1 MRPHAFE
8 IIINENTKNSELC
21 YEENI
26 DLLRQ
31 VPSFINFFIF
41 KKKNLNFYL
50 YEVLNAKIEILEP
63 KIFSKLRN

>member
-8 IIINENTKNSELC
+8 ILINENTKNSELC

-31 VPSFINFFIF
+31 VSSFINFILILQ
-41 KKKNLNFYL
+41 KKNLLNFY
-50 YEVLNAKIEILEP
+50 
-63 KIFSKLRN
+63 